1 MNNICPNQFTK
12 EEIYTITSA
21 LRFYCLFALLSKTFG
36 LDSKEQNEARTL
48 LEKFE
53 KQS

>member
-21 LRFYCLFALLSKTFG
+21 LRFYCLFAILSKTFG
-36 LDSKEQNEARTL
+36 LDNKEQSEARAL
-48 LEKFE
+48 LERFE